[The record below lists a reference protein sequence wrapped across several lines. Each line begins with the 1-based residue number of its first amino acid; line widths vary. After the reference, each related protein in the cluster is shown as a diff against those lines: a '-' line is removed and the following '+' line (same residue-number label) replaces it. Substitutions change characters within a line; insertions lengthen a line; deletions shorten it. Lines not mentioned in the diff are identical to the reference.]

1 MGATIRATGLAESG
15 PHGRLVPYYLLT
27 VVVIAC
33 GGIPKGYDEGGY
45 SSSVSLKS
53 FKEDFDLVASHWKGN
68 ATGLANRTANITSF
82 GVLGAACGCVIALLL
97 DSLRWGRLAS
107 WRAYAA
113 VWASGLFIQ
122 IFSSGIYGLL
132 LFGRIW
138 GGLGAG
144 ALTVVTP
151 IYLSEVTPARSRGWI
166 VSLYMVFLLSFLSL
180 GFFISYAA
188 SKMMSDTREQY
199 RLVQSIPLIPMGV
212 AFVCSFWL
220 CETPRWLIARNR
232 VQDARQVLARLT
244 GLSTDDPL
252 LLSNFDSL
260 HQQILESEIDRQE
273 RSTKDL
279 FREILS
285 RRYRGRFL
293 LALAMQTFAQWSGG
307 NGITYYI
314 PTIFQYAGITGDSVS
329 LVASGAYGI
338 MKLLASTLTAFFLV
352 DRMGRRPL
360 FITGL
365 ALQTLTHVYMAVY
378 MGEQPGSG
386 QNHAASNAAIASVF
400 IYAFGW
406 SIGLCILQSIYA
418 TEIFPT
424 RLRGLCYAMTMAL
437 HWFFQFAVV
446 RVTPNMLVS
455 LHVWGAYV
463 FWAAICGTGLVVLG
477 LWAPET
483 KRVPLE
489 RMDELF
495 QGPWYKTW
503 KARATREAADGSLEV
518 VAVHDTPEKV
528 SQGVE
533 MQHVEGSHVD
543 LEKR

>member
-1 MGATIRATGLAESG
+1 MHVPQQQGSA
-15 PHGRLVPYYLLT
+15 PPGRLVPFYLLS

-45 SSSVSLKS
+45 SSSVSLES
-53 FKEDFDLVASHWKGN
+53 FKEDFNLLKSHWTGN

-97 DSLRWGRLAS
+97 DSLRWGRLTS
-107 WRAYAA
+107 WRIYAG
-113 VWASGLFIQ
+113 VWASGLAVQ

-188 SKMMSDTREQY
+188 KKTMPDTREQY

-212 AFVCSFWL
+212 AFICSFWL
-220 CETPRWLIARNR
+220 CETPRWLISRSR
-232 VQDARQVLARLT
+232 IPEARQVLARVT
-244 GLSTDDPL
+244 GLSTDDPIL
-252 LLSNFDSL
+252 HAQFDSL
-260 HQQILESEIDRQE
+260 HQQIQANELDRQE

-279 FREILS
+279 FLEIWS
-285 RRYRGRFL
+285 PRYRGRFL
-293 LALAMQTFAQWSGG
+293 LALAMQAFGQWSGG

-314 PTIFQYAGITGDSVS
+314 PTIFQYAGITGDAVA
-329 LVASGAYGI
+329 LVASGAYGVV
-338 MKLLASTLTAFFLV
+338 KLLASTLTAFFLV

-360 FITGL
+360 FISGL
-365 ALQTLTHVYMAVY
+365 ALQMLTHVYMAGY
-378 MGEQPGSG
+378 MGKQPGSG
-386 QNHAASNAAIASVF
+386 QNEAASNAAIASVF

-424 RLRGLCYAMTMAL
+424 RLRGICYAITMAL

-463 FWAAICGTGLVVLG
+463 FWAAVCGTGLVVLS

-489 RMDELF
+489 SMDMLF
-495 QGPWYKTW
+495 EGPWYKTW
-503 KARATREAADGSLEV
+503 KAKAWREAADGSLEV
-518 VAVHDTPEKV
+518 VHESLEKG
-528 SQGVE
+528 SLRPQIL
-533 MQHVEGSHVD
+533 HVEGSDHGDVD
-543 LEKR
+543 LEKRA